1 MTVSS
6 ARECRAVLAAGSLSF
21 NWASRFLSPDRR
33 DDAAVV
39 YTLCRTI
46 DDIADDTHEPAAA
59 DAELSKLAA
68 ELAGERAP
76 RDLVGLFFDVA
87 ERRGLGVE
95 PVLHLIEGARSD
107 LRPVVVADD
116 VELLRYC
123 YRVAGTVGLLMC
135 GVLGVRAREAEPFA
149 VDLGIAMQLTNIVR
163 DVAEDAR
170 RGRVYLPATRLAAED
185 VQPEAVLEGR
195 ADRARVARVVAA
207 MVREADG
214 YYRSADLGMRFIP
227 LRPRLAIYVASRV
240 YREIG
245 HRLVRRWGGDA
256 FRGRTVVSAPRKAW
270 VTLRA
275 LARAAWTAVT
285 GTGPVRHHP
294 DLHRGLDGLP
304 GSNAPRALSAR
315 VAS

>member
-6 ARECRAVLAAGSLSF
+6 PRECRAVLAAGSLSF
-21 NWASRFLSPDRR
+21 NWASRFLAPERR

-46 DDIADDTHEPAAA
+46 DDIADGEHASEEAS
-59 DAELSKLAA
+59 AELGRLAE
-68 ELAGERAP
+68 ELQGRRPP
-76 RDLVGLFFDVA
+76 RDLVRLFFDVA
-87 ERRGLGVE
+87 ERRDLPVE
-95 PVLHLIEGARSD
+95 PVLHLIDGARSD
-107 LRPVVVADD
+107 LEPVEMPDD
-116 VELLRYC
+116 RALLRYC

-135 GVLGVRAREAEPFA
+135 GVLGVRATEAQPFA

-170 RGRVYLPATRLAAED
+170 RARVYLPATRLAEHGVTPAEII
-185 VQPEAVLEGR
+185 EGR
-195 ADRARVARVVAA
+195 ADRARVARVVASL
-207 MVREADG
+207 VRDADG
-214 YYRSADLGMRFIP
+214 YYRSADLGMRYIP

-245 HRLVRRWGGDA
+245 HRLLRRWGGDA

-275 LARAAWTAVT
+275 LTRAAWSMVA
-285 GTGPVRHHP
+285 GPRRAAHHP

-304 GSNAPRALSAR
+304 GSNAPPALPAQVSP
-315 VAS
+315 